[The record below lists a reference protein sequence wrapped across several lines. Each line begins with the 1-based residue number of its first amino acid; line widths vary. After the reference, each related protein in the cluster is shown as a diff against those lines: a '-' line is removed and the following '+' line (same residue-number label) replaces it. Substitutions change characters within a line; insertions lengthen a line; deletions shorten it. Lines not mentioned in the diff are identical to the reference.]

1 MKKSLK
7 ERLNE
12 LLLERKLITEEKLN
26 SALRIQKKKGENLGK
41 ILIDQGLITEKDLM
55 ILLSQEL
62 SILPINLTKYK
73 IDSEVI
79 KLIPEH
85 TARQYQLIAI
95 SKIGNTLVVAM
106 SDPLNIFA
114 IDELKIL
121 TNYEIKPVISTK
133 EEILEAISNGYGT
146 EMTELGDILE
156 GSERTK
162 ESVKVIE
169 EGEKID
175 ITEVAR
181 ESKTAPI
188 VRMVDLILIE
198 GLKKKASDIHIEP
211 GENDLRVRYRIDG
224 NLQEAFTLPKKSQN
238 PILTR
243 LKIMSRLDITESRLP
258 QDGRFKVRLG
268 SKEIDFRVSVLPV
281 SFGGKVVLRALDR
294 SNLSIGLDKLGF
306 LPQPLAAFKQA
317 IAQPYGMILV
327 TGPTGSGK
335 STTLYSIINQLS
347 TPERNIIT
355 IEDPVEYQLEGIT
368 QVQANPE
375 IGLTFATGLRSLLR
389 QSPDIIMV
397 GEIRDF
403 ETADIA
409 IKASLTG
416 QLVLSTL
423 HTNDAVGAITRLI
436 DMGVEPFLVASSL
449 ILVAAQRLCRRICLQ
464 CKEPYSIPASALKEV
479 GLKVVKDTTFFHGRG
494 CRSCSNTGYSGRMGT
509 LETLTIDDEIRNM
522 VIKGTPTDEIK
533 QYAESKGMRILRE
546 NALEK
551 FIKGM
556 TTLEEV
562 LRITAGD

>member
-12 LLLERKLITEEKLN
+12 LLLERRLITKEELEV
-26 SALRIQKKKGENLGK
+26 ALQLQKKKGKSLGK
-41 ILIDQGLITEKDLM
+41 ILVEQGLISEKDLM
-55 ILLSQEL
+55 VLLSQEL
-62 SILPINLTKYK
+62 NIPPMNLAKYK

-85 TARQYQLIAI
+85 TARQYQLIPI
-95 SKIGNTLVVAM
+95 SKIGNTLIVAM
-106 SDPLNIFA
+106 ADPLNIFA

-121 TNYEIKPVISTK
+121 TNYEIKPVIST
-133 EEILEAISNGYGT
+133 EEQIVKAINSCYET
-146 EMTELGDILE
+146 EVMEIGDILE
-156 GSERTK
+156 EAGGGE

-169 EGEKID
+169 EEQEVD
-175 ITEVAR
+175 IADVAQ

-188 VRMVDLILIE
+188 VRMVDLILVE
-198 GLKKKASDIHIEP
+198 ALRKRASDIHIEP
-211 GENDLRVRYRIDG
+211 AEDSLRVRYRIDG
-224 NLQEAFTLPKKSQN
+224 NLQEAFTLPKRSQN
-238 PILTR
+238 PILAR

-258 QDGRFKVRLG
+258 QDGRFKIRLEG
-268 SKEIDFRVSVLPV
+268 REIDFRVSVLPLN
-281 SFGGKVVLRALDR
+281 FGGKVVLRALDK
-294 SNLSIGLDKLGF
+294 SDLSIGLDKLGF
-306 LPQPLAAFKQA
+306 SSRPLAAFKQA
-317 IAQPYGMILV
+317 ILKPYGMILV

-355 IEDPVEYQLEGIT
+355 IEDPVEYQIEGIT
-368 QVQANPE
+368 QVQVNPE
-375 IGLTFATGLRSLLR
+375 IGLTFASGLRSLLR
-389 QSPDIIMV
+389 QSPDVIMV

-449 ILVAAQRLCRRICLQ
+449 ILVAAQRLCRRICPE
-464 CKEPYSIPASALKEV
+464 CKEPYSIPSSMLKDI
-479 GLKVVKDTTFFHGRG
+479 GLQVAEGTTFFHGRG
-494 CRSCSNTGYSGRMGT
+494 CRNCNNTGYLGRMGT
-509 LETLTIDDEIRNM
+509 LETLIIDEKIREM
-522 VIKGTPTDEIK
+522 IIKGSSTDEIS
-533 QYAESKGMRILRE
+533 QYAKNRGMRTLRE
-546 NALEK
+546 NAFAK

-562 LRITAGD
+562 LRITTGD